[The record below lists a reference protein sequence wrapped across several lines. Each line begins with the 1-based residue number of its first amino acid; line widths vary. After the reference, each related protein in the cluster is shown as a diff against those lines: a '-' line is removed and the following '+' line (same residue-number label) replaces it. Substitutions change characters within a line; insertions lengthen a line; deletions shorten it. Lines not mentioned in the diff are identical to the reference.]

1 MICFTNF
8 NEIFQ
13 IFGNK
18 GYIFQIS
25 GKGNLI
31 FFLLFNF
38 IFSIMNIYVG
48 NLNYSVKEE
57 DLNEL
62 FSEFGEVVSVKLIK
76 DRETGRAKGFAF
88 VEMTNDDEATKA
100 IENLDGS
107 DLEGRNMKV
116 NQAKPR
122 EPRTPRY

>member
-1 MICFTNF
+1 
-8 NEIFQ
+8 
-13 IFGNK
+13 
-18 GYIFQIS
+18 
-25 GKGNLI
+25 
-31 FFLLFNF
+31 
-38 IFSIMNIYVG
+38 MNIYVG

-62 FSEFGEVVSVKLIK
+62 FSEYGEVVSVKLIK

-88 VEMTNDDEATKA
+88 VEMANDDEASKA

>member
-1 MICFTNF
+1 
-8 NEIFQ
+8 
-13 IFGNK
+13 
-18 GYIFQIS
+18 
-25 GKGNLI
+25 
-31 FFLLFNF
+31 
-38 IFSIMNIYVG
+38 MNIYVG

-62 FSEFGEVVSVKLIK
+62 FSEYGEVVSVKLIK

>member
-1 MICFTNF
+1 
-8 NEIFQ
+8 
-13 IFGNK
+13 
-18 GYIFQIS
+18 
-25 GKGNLI
+25 
-31 FFLLFNF
+31 
-38 IFSIMNIYVG
+38 MNIYVG

-62 FSEFGEVVSVKLIK
+62 FSEYGEVVSVKLIK

-100 IENLDGS
+100 IEKLDGS
-107 DLEGRNMKV
+107 DLQGRNMKV

>member
-1 MICFTNF
+1 
-8 NEIFQ
+8 
-13 IFGNK
+13 
-18 GYIFQIS
+18 
-25 GKGNLI
+25 
-31 FFLLFNF
+31 
-38 IFSIMNIYVG
+38 MNIYVG

-62 FSEFGEVVSVKLIK
+62 FSEYGEVVSVKLIK

-122 EPRTPRY
+122 EPRAPRY

>member
-1 MICFTNF
+1 
-8 NEIFQ
+8 
-13 IFGNK
+13 
-18 GYIFQIS
+18 
-25 GKGNLI
+25 
-31 FFLLFNF
+31 
-38 IFSIMNIYVG
+38 MNIYVG

-57 DLNEL
+57 ELNEL
-62 FSEFGEVVSVKLIK
+62 FSEYGEVVSVKLIK

-88 VEMTNDDEATKA
+88 VEMSNDDEATKA

>member
-1 MICFTNF
+1 
-8 NEIFQ
+8 
-13 IFGNK
+13 
-18 GYIFQIS
+18 
-25 GKGNLI
+25 
-31 FFLLFNF
+31 
-38 IFSIMNIYVG
+38 MNIYVG

-57 DLNEL
+57 ELNEL

-88 VEMTNDDEATKA
+88 VEMANDDEATKA